1 MKSKYSEER
10 MILPGLCD
18 AQAKLGVPDT
28 FELFMDLA
36 TVHADVLGIS
46 ARFPKMKG
54 LFWITAKTRI
64 RFYRRPGM
72 LEKVVTETWP
82 ETPGRVKCN
91 RSYRVLKN
99 DQVLIEGKTEW
110 ALYDVTQK
118 RITSAS
124 SIYPEDLEWDEK
136 PVLEDGFARIEEK
149 TSPENR
155 IGTYTV
161 SSVDIDLGGHM
172 NNVAYVRMIARLF
185 SSAEWNALQIEEAEA
200 VYRAQCFEKEIL
212 SVYREEDEKEM
223 RFTVTKENGDT
234 AFQMRIVKGNHEE
247 ER

>member
-1 MKSKYSEER
+1 
-10 MILPGLCD
+10 MILGCVYVLFRAFKRFVADHPGYTL
-18 AQAKLGVPDT
+18 
-28 FELFMDLA
+28 
-36 TVHADVLGIS
+36 H
-46 ARFPKMKG
+46 
-54 LFWITAKTRI
+54 
-64 RFYRRPGM
+64 
-72 LEKVVTETWP
+72 
-82 ETPGRVKCN
+82 
-91 RSYRVLKN
+91 
-99 DQVLIEGKTEW
+99 
-110 ALYDVTQK
+110 
-118 RITSAS
+118 
-124 SIYPEDLEWDEK
+124 IYGDGDEK
-136 PVLEDGFARIEEK
+136 PVLEDGFARIEEN